1 MLVLARQLNE
11 RIVMPSVQAT
21 IEVVAIRPNSVRLGI
36 DAPPEVTILREEVL
50 RRGGVA
56 PEALVPTE
64 RDAETRLAQVGHV
77 LRNRL
82 HTLALGL
89 ELMRQQLRIQFS
101 PELEPMLRR
110 MEDEVRALDRQLR
123 TVLHDPLDE
132 LPMAADLVRPVCV
145 EAVSTGRLD
154 GLEGGLAI

>member
-50 RRGGVA
+50 RRGGMP

-64 RDAETRLAQVGHV
+64 PDAETRLAQVGHV

-82 HTLALGL
+82 QTLALGL
-89 ELMRQQLRIQFS
+89 ELMRQQMRVQFS

-110 MEDEVRALDRQLR
+110 MEDEVRSLDRQLR
-123 TVLHDPLDE
+123 SVLHDPLE
-132 LPMAADLVRPVCV
+132 EPPVAICV
-145 EAVSTGRLD
+145 EAVSTNRMEGV
-154 GLEGGLAI
+154 EGGLAI

>member
-36 DAPPEVTILREEVL
+36 DAPPDITILREEVL
-50 RRGGVA
+50 RRGGVD
-56 PEALVPTE
+56 PEALIRTE
-64 RDAETRLAQVGHV
+64 RDAGTRLAQVRHV

-89 ELMRQQLRIQFS
+89 ELMRQQSHAAFS
-101 PELEPMLRR
+101 PELEAMLGR
-110 MEDEVRALDRQLR
+110 MEDEVRTLDQQLR
-123 TVLHDPLDE
+123 TVLREPLDE
-132 LPMAADLVRPVCV
+132 APEAVYV
-145 EAVSTGRLD
+145 EAGSPNRLD